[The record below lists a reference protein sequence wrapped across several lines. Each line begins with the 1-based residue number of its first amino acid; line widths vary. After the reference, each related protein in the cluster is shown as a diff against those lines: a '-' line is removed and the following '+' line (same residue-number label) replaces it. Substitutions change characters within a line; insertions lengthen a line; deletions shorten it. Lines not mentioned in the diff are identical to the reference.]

1 MLLLGGERVGGLAEG
16 AGRLRSG
23 KEVHLHEPRFQV
35 ELKQGTVDGAV
46 PLVAAESAFPEWKD
60 FERPARS
67 PGVTDRGFGELRTV
81 GLITVYCR
89 LGETPLD
96 SDENDDGAFGPEVGE
111 WLSRRFDE
119 TLSFLNQY
127 VVILAALH
135 DGWHISSISRIDLP
149 RDAPW
154 KLDRPQMPGR
164 VPVERSMSTPPCET
178 TMRDDLPDVRPEE
191 DVVDAVNIIH
201 EARAQPEAG
210 IETAISFAT
219 ASSTKATNRLLG
231 RLSTRRLLPVS
242 SRAGSEPCWRATPGS
257 PTLRASCRRDH
268 LQGPPKAAL
277 AWRRFLP
284 GSSPICGGMTRGAAR
299 PEPWRTARVRP
310 SRSSWG

>member
-1 MLLLGGERVGGLAEG
+1 MERSAPRLANGFPGGSMRPCPFSTSMWSFSLRFTTGGT
-16 AGRLRSG
+16 S
-23 KEVHLHEPRFQV
+23 PRFLASTCRAMLRGNWIDPRCLV
-35 ELKQGTVDGAV
+35 ESQ
-46 PLVAAESAFPEWKD
+46 W
-60 FERPARS
+60 
-67 PGVTDRGFGELRTV
+67 
-81 GLITVYCR
+81 
-89 LGETPLD
+89 
-96 SDENDDGAFGPEVGE
+96 NDV
-111 WLSRRFDE
+111 
-119 TLSFLNQY
+119 
-127 VVILAALH
+127 H
-135 DGWHISSISRIDLP
+135 
-149 RDAPW
+149 
-154 KLDRPQMPGR
+154 
-164 VPVERSMSTPPCET
+164 PPCET

-219 ASSTKATNRLLG
+219 ASSTMATNRLLG

-257 PTLRASCRRDH
+257 PTLRASCRSDQ
-268 LQGPPKAAL
+268 LQGPPRAAL